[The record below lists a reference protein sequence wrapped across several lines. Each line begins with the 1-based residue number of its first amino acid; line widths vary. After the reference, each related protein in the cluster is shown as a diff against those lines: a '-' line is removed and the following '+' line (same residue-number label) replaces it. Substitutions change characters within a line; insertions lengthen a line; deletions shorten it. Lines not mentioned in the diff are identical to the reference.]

1 LVRYS
6 EVDKIVFFDGFCN
19 LCSSSVLFIIK
30 RDSKAQFKFFSL
42 QSLDLREIKSKYHV
56 AALPDSL
63 LLIDRNRLFV
73 KSSAAL
79 RIAKNLDGVWPLFY
93 GFIIVPAPIRDW
105 MYDLIAKNRYK
116 WFGKRN
122 SCMIPTAEL
131 EARFIQ

>member
-30 RDSKAQFKFFSL
+30 RDSKAQFKFSTL
-42 QSLDLREIKSKYHV
+42 QSLDLREIKSKYQV
-56 AALPDSL
+56 ATLPDSL

>member
-1 LVRYS
+1 M
-6 EVDKIVFFDGFCN
+6 
-19 LCSSSVLFIIK
+19 LFIIK
-30 RDSKAQFKFFSL
+30 RDSKAQFKFSTL
-42 QSLDLREIKSKYHV
+42 QSLDLREIKSKYQV
-56 AALPDSL
+56 ATLPDSL

-122 SCMIPTAEL
+122 SCMIPTAEI

>member
-1 LVRYS
+1 MVRYS
-6 EVDKIVFFDGFCN
+6 EVDKIVIFDGFCN

-30 RDSKAQFKFFSL
+30 RDSKAQFKFSTL

-122 SCMIPTAEL
+122 SCMIPTAEI